1 VGSSVRPRGPGVT
14 RLSTPPVS
22 SPPVPAPAQTQP
34 LESLLQEF
42 RSRDYHRGSTFGAIV
57 GSALE
62 AVWANRLRSLLTMLG
77 IVIGIAA
84 VIGSMTLTQGIAA
97 YDNSVIAGYG
107 TNTVTVEPLDTVNRK
122 ATVAGKTVR
131 SLSQQDYMDL
141 THLPYVSA
149 ISPLDTVQEQVVYG
163 DKNWRTQV
171 IGADTSLEDIQS
183 WDLAYGVWFSDAQSA
198 GGQAVAVVGDTVL
211 QKLFGSSNVNPVG
224 QQIRIGNQLFR
235 IVGVLSPKGT
245 GIGTSDDE
253 IIVPYKAEQARLSNS
268 IYFKQIVIS
277 ADSQNDV
284 DTVVQEITSTLE
296 RNHRIPRGSPD
307 DFQFETSQQLL
318 QQSSQETAAISILLT
333 GIAAISLTV
342 GGIGIMNIM
351 LVSVTERTR
360 EIGIRMAIGAPRRAI
375 RSQFLI
381 EALFLCVAG
390 GLVGLLL
397 GVLLG
402 WGLVA
407 IVSAGVS
414 GGRNGGVSVPVVITP
429 TTILLPVIVSLS
441 VGLIF
446 GFYPAVRASKLDP
459 IVALRRAR

>member
-1 VGSSVRPRGPGVT
+1 
-14 RLSTPPVS
+14 
-22 SPPVPAPAQTQP
+22 
-34 LESLLQEF
+34 LQEF
-42 RSRDYHRGSTFGAIV
+42 RSRDYHRSSPLGAIV
-57 GSALE
+57 ASALE
-62 AVWANRLRSLLTMLG
+62 AVWTNRLRSLLTMLG

-84 VIGSMTLTQGIAA
+84 VIGSITLTQGIGSYA
-97 YDNSVIAGYG
+97 NSVIAGYG
-107 TNTVTVEPLDTVNRK
+107 TNTVTVEPLDTTNRK
-122 ATVAGKTVR
+122 ATTAGLTVR
-131 SLSQQDYMDL
+131 NLSQEDLLDL
-141 THLPYVSA
+141 THLPYVTA
-149 ISPLDTVQEQVVYG
+149 ISPADGVQEQVVYG
-163 DKNWRTQV
+163 NQNWKTSV
-171 IGADTSLEDIQS
+171 IGASPDLENIQN
-183 WDLAYGVWFSDAQSA
+183 WDLAYGVWFSDAQSN
-198 GGQAVAVVGDTVL
+198 GGQAVAVIGDTVL
-211 QKLFGSSNVNPVG
+211 QKLFGSDTVNPVG

-235 IVGVLSPKGT
+235 VVGALSPKGS

-268 IYFKQIVIS
+268 INFKQIIIS

-284 DTVVQEITSTLE
+284 DLVTQEITSTLE

-318 QQSSQETAAISILLT
+318 QQSNQETSAISLLLT

-360 EIGIRMAIGAPRRAI
+360 EIGIRMAVGAPRSAI

-381 EALFLCVAG
+381 EALLLCIAG

-402 WGLVA
+402 WAMVTIVA
-407 IVSAGVS
+407 AGVS
-414 GGRNGGVSVPVVITP
+414 GGRNGVVSVPVVITP
-429 TTILLPVIVSLS
+429 TTILLPVVVSIS

>member
-1 VGSSVRPRGPGVT
+1 MGSSVQPRVPDVT
-14 RLSTPPVS
+14 RPSAPPVS
-22 SPPVPAPAQTQP
+22 SQPNP

-42 RSRDYHRGSTFGAIV
+42 RSHDHRQGGIFGAIV
-57 GSALE
+57 ASALE

-84 VIGSMTLTQGIAA
+84 VIGSITLTQGIGTYA
-97 YDNSVIAGYG
+97 NNVIAGYG
-107 TNTVTVEPLDTVNRK
+107 TNTVTVQPLSTTNRK
-122 ATVAGKTVR
+122 AMTAGKTVR
-131 SLSQQDYMDL
+131 NLSQEDFLDIS
-141 THLPYVSA
+141 HLPYITA
-149 ISPLDTVQEQVVYG
+149 ISPLDGVQEQVVYG
-163 DKNWRTQV
+163 DKNWKTPA
-171 IGADTSLEDIQS
+171 IGASPDLENIQN
-183 WDLAYGVWFSDAQSA
+183 WDLSYGIWFSDGQSN
-198 GGQAVAVVGDTVL
+198 GGQAVAVIGDTVL
-211 QKLFGSSNVNPVG
+211 QKLFGSDSVNPVG

-235 IVGVLSPKGT
+235 VVGVLSPKGN

-268 IYFKQIVIS
+268 IYFKQIVVS
-277 ADSQNDV
+277 ADSQNNV
-284 DTVVQEITSTLE
+284 DLVTQEITSALE

-318 QQSSQETAAISILLT
+318 QQSNQETAAISLLLT

-381 EALFLCVAG
+381 EALLLCVAG

-402 WGLVA
+402 WIMVTIVA
-407 IVSAGVS
+407 AGVS
-414 GGRNGGVSVPVVITP
+414 GGRNGAVVVPVVITP

-459 IVALRRAR
+459 IVALRRGR